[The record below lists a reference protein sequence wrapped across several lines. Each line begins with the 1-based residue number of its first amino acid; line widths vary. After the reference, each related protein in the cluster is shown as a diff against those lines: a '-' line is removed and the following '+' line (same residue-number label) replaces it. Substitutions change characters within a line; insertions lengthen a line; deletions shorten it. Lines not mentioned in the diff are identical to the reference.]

1 MRIVYDGAIFSMQ
14 HVGGISRYF
23 TALLNQIPEDT
34 QAMLLTSR
42 DQISRWLN
50 VKRLQTVEASG
61 APWPKMLRAVQRI
74 AERSRVHR
82 CDAAADADLM
92 HWSYYTGLHRRPV
105 SCHRL
110 RKNVV
115 TVYDL
120 IHELFPE
127 TDRRGR
133 EVAWKRHAI
142 EHADLIL
149 CISETTRQDLIS
161 HYPHV
166 ADRTIT
172 TLLGNSLEGV
182 VATQIPVELR
192 HRPFVLFVGG
202 RGGYKN
208 FGVLAAAWKK
218 ARRQIPDLLLAVVG
232 GAMSDAEIDRWGLS
246 NDREGLRVL
255 KFVDDG
261 QLAALYQASA
271 AFVFPSRYEG
281 FGLPAI
287 EAMSCGT
294 LLLTSG
300 GGSLREVVGDGGIL
314 FDADAMGTLAEL
326 LVAAIETPGSFLSLR
341 EQGRRWASQFTWNR
355 TAESTFGAYRK
366 LLGLSTS
373 HGEVRA
379 A

>member
-14 HVGGISRYF
+14 RVGGISRYI
-23 TALLNQIPEDT
+23 TALLNRIPEDT
-34 QAMLLTSR
+34 QATLLTSR
-42 DQISRWLN
+42 DQIQRWLN
-50 VKRLQTVEASG
+50 VKRLQAVEASG
-61 APWPKMLRAVQRI
+61 APWPKMFRPIQRI
-74 AERSRVHR
+74 TERSRVHR
-82 CDAAADADLM
+82 CDAAVDADLM
-92 HWSYYTGLHRRPV
+92 HWSYYTGLQRRSV
-105 SCHRL
+105 SRHRL

-120 IHELFPE
+120 IHEKFPE
-127 TDRRGR
+127 TDRKGR

-182 VATQIPVELR
+182 VATQIPEELR
-192 HRPFVLFVGG
+192 QRPFVLFVGG

-208 FGVLAAAWKK
+208 FGVLASAWKK
-218 ARRQIPDLLLAVVG
+218 ARRYMPDLLLVIVG

-246 NDREGLRVL
+246 DDRDNLFL
-255 KFVDDG
+255 LSYVDDG

-271 AFVFPSRYEG
+271 AFVFPSLYEG

-287 EAMSCGT
+287 EAMSCGA

-314 FDADAMGTLAEL
+314 FDADAVETLAEL
-326 LVAAIETPGSFLSLR
+326 LVAAVENPGGFLSLR

-355 TAESTFGAYRK
+355 TAESTFAAYRN
-366 LLGLSTS
+366 LLGLSNS
-373 HGEVRA
+373 HCEVRA

>member
-281 FGLPAI
+281 FGLPI
-287 EAMSCGT
+287 LEALRCGAA
-294 LLLTSG
+294 
-300 GGSLREVVGDGGIL
+300 VVN
-314 FDADAMGTLAEL
+314 
-326 LVAAIETPGSFLSLR
+326 AAIAAWSS
-341 EQGRRWASQFTWNR
+341 AVTWW
-355 TAESTFGAYRK
+355 
-366 LLGLSTS
+366 
-373 HGEVRA
+373 
-379 A
+379 